1 MMQSVQ
7 HIIEQACIQNGS
19 SYQGRATAMQAL
31 FKLKQNPPIP
41 INPAYDL
48 YAFATHSPRQDQ
60 CVWIITKHI
69 KYIDEREKEAII
81 QYTNGKV
88 LRIPMSKRRVQR
100 VCAYL
105 YKYHLYFKNPV
116 ECKTSK
122 VFASENSLS
131 SIKDT
136 YN

>member
-1 MMQSVQ
+1 MQSGQ

-41 INPAYDL
+41 INPAFDL

-60 CVWIITKHI
+60 CVWIVTKHI
-69 KYIDEREKEAII
+69 KYIDDRDKEAII
-81 QYTNGKV
+81 HYTNGKI

-100 VCAYL
+100 VCFYL
-105 YKYHLYFKNPV
+105 YKYQLYFKNSFDLKPG
-116 ECKTSK
+116 KA
-122 VFASENSLS
+122 FASERSPSNV
-131 SIKDT
+131 K
-136 YN
+136 